1 MTGGRRIVVFGDV
14 IDDII
19 VVPHGPVKVDDD
31 TPSSVRHRAG
41 GSAANAAA
49 WMASAGAEVDFV
61 GLVAAEDVGRH
72 SELLELAG
80 VTPHLGAHPSLP
92 TGAIVVIV
100 DQQNRTML
108 TERGANAELDPDA
121 VSDDLLAGAA
131 LLHFSGYSIFDAT
144 DLEPYRRMIR
154 RAAAHGVAVSV
165 DPGSARLLARFGV
178 ERFLSLIDGVGILLP
193 NLEEGRALT
202 GQGEPAKIVGA
213 LSDRFELVALTLGET
228 GVLVGQRGSGPL
240 HTAAIDT
247 PILDSTGAG
256 DAFAAGFL
264 ASWAEASSGSGSESA
279 AGPADVAAAAEAGV
293 RLAARAVSVIG
304 GRPRAG

>member
-1 MTGGRRIVVFGDV
+1 MPGGRRIVVFGDV
-14 IDDII
+14 IDDIV
-19 VVPHGPVKVDDD
+19 VVPHGPVTVDDD

-49 WMASAGAEVDFV
+49 WMASVGAEVDFV
-61 GLVAAEDVGRH
+61 GLVAAGDVARH
-72 SELLELAG
+72 SELLAAAG
-80 VTPHLGAHPSLP
+80 VTPHLGAHPTLP

-100 DQQNRTML
+100 DRQTRTML

-121 VSDDLLAGAA
+121 VSDQLLAGAG
-131 LLHFSGYSIFDAT
+131 LLHISGYGIFDAA

-178 ERFLSLIDGVGILLP
+178 ERFLRLIDGVSILFP
-193 NLEEGRALT
+193 NLEEGRILT
-202 GQGEPAKIVGA
+202 GRSDPNEIVSA
-213 LSDRFELVALTLGET
+213 LAGRFELVALTLGAT
-228 GVLVGQRGSGPL
+228 GAIVARRGDRPV
-240 HTAAIDT
+240 HTAAVDSSV
-247 PILDSTGAG
+247 LDSTGAG

-264 ASWAEASSGSGSESA
+264 ASLSGS
-279 AGPADVAAAAEAGV
+279 ADVGAATGAGV

-304 GRPRAG
+304 GRPPAG

>member
-1 MTGGRRIVVFGDV
+1 MPGGRRIVVFGDV
-14 IDDII
+14 IDDIV
-19 VVPHGPVKVDDD
+19 VVPHGPVVVDDD

-61 GLVAAEDVGRH
+61 GLVAADDVGRH
-72 SELLELAG
+72 SELLARAG

-108 TERGANAELDPDA
+108 TERGANAALDPDA
-121 VSDDLLAGAA
+121 VGGDLLAGAA
-131 LLHFSGYSIFDAT
+131 LLHVSAYGIFDAA
-144 DLEPYRRMIR
+144 DLEPYRRMIW
-154 RAAAHGVAVSV
+154 RATAQGVAVSV

-178 ERFLSLIDGVGILLP
+178 ERFLRLIDGVSILFP
-193 NLEEGRALT
+193 NLEEGRILT
-202 GQGEPAKIVGA
+202 GLNDPAEIVGA
-213 LSDRFELVALTLGET
+213 LSDRFELVALTLAET
-228 GVLVGQRGSGPL
+228 GALVSRRGARPV
-240 HTAAIDT
+240 HAAAIDT
-247 PILDSTGAG
+247 SILDSTGAG

-264 ASWAEASSGSGSESA
+264 ASWAAALAGAESGAGSVD
-279 AGPADVAAAAEAGV
+279 ADVAVAAEAGV

-304 GRPRAG
+304 GRPTS

>member
-1 MTGGRRIVVFGDV
+1 MSGGRRIVVFGDV

-41 GSAANAAA
+41 GSAANAAT
-49 WMASAGAEVDFV
+49 WMASVGAAVDFV
-61 GLVAAEDVGRH
+61 GLVAAEDVVRH
-72 SELLELAG
+72 SELLAAAG
-80 VTPHLGAHPSLP
+80 VTPHLGAHPKLP

-121 VSDDLLAGAA
+121 VSGDLLAGAC
-131 LLHFSGYSIFDAT
+131 LLHFSAYSIFDAA

-154 RAAAHGVAVSV
+154 RAAALGVAVSV
-165 DPGSARLLARFGV
+165 DPGSARFLASFGV
-178 ERFLSLIDGVGILLP
+178 ERFLRLIDGVSILFP
-193 NLEEGRALT
+193 NLEEGRILT
-202 GQGEPAKIVGA
+202 GLDQPGEIVSA

-228 GVLVGQRGSGPL
+228 GALVGRRGERPV
-240 HTAAIDT
+240 HAAAIDAA
-247 PILDSTGAG
+247 ILDSTGAG

-264 ASWAEASSGSGSESA
+264 ANWAGSGS
-279 AGPADVAAAAEAGV
+279 ADVAAAADAGV

-304 GRPRAG
+304 GRPPAG

>member
-1 MTGGRRIVVFGDV
+1 MAGGRRIVVFGDV
-14 IDDII
+14 IDDIV
-19 VVPHGPVKVDDD
+19 VVPHGPVVVDDD

-49 WMASAGAEVDFV
+49 WMASVGAEVDFV
-61 GLVAAEDVGRH
+61 GLVAADDVARH
-72 SELLELAG
+72 SELLAAAG
-80 VTPHLGAHPSLP
+80 VTPPTLP

-100 DQQNRTML
+100 DRQTRTML

-121 VSDDLLAGAA
+121 VSDQLLAGAG
-131 LLHFSGYSIFDAT
+131 LLHISGYGIFDAA

-178 ERFLSLIDGVGILLP
+178 ERFLRLIDGVSILFP
-193 NLEEGRALT
+193 NLEEGRILT
-202 GQGEPAKIVGA
+202 GRSDPNEIVSA
-213 LSDRFELVALTLGET
+213 LAGRFELVALTLGAT
-228 GVLVGQRGSGPL
+228 GAIVARRGDRPV
-240 HTAAIDT
+240 HTAAVDSSV
-247 PILDSTGAG
+247 LDSTGAG

-264 ASWAEASSGSGSESA
+264 ASLSGS
-279 AGPADVAAAAEAGV
+279 ADVGAATGAGV

-304 GRPRAG
+304 GRPPAG

>member
-1 MTGGRRIVVFGDV
+1 MPGGRRIVVFGDV
-14 IDDII
+14 IDDIV

-72 SELLELAG
+72 SELLALAG
-80 VTPHLGAHPSLP
+80 VTPRLGAHPSLP

-121 VSDDLLAGAA
+121 VGDDLLAGAA
-131 LLHFSGYSIFDAT
+131 LLHFSAYSIFDAA

-154 RAAAHGVAVSV
+154 RAAANGVAVSV

-178 ERFLSLIDGVGILLP
+178 ERFLRLIDGVGILFP
-193 NLEEGRALT
+193 NLEEGRVLT
-202 GQGEPAKIVGA
+202 GLHNPAEIVGA
-213 LSDRFELVALTLGET
+213 LSDRFELVALTLAET
-228 GVLVGQRGSGPL
+228 GALVGRRGARPV

-264 ASWAEASSGSGSESA
+264 ASWAASASLSGSVSGS
-279 AGPADVAAAAEAGV
+279 ADVAAAAAAGV